1 MGSPVRCLDE
11 LWVFE
16 IYIGALLTYLS
27 DVFMDVANRE
37 VSIDLIVRL

>member
-16 IYIGALLTYLS
+16 AYNRAWLTHLS